1 MFAKSMSCAGILAVL
16 MSSSLMAHAAIVIT
30 GTRVIYPSDE
40 KVVTVQVKN
49 EGSTPAMMQTWLD
62 DGNADIT
69 PDQSEVPFVLTPPV
83 SRVDANTGQSIQI
96 TYIGA
101 QLPQDRESV
110 FWLNVLDIPAKP
122 NPLEQAKEAAKEQD
136 KAQGQEQSLLQIAIR
151 SRIKLFYRPV
161 QLSGKAV
168 EAPSQLQ
175 WKQSGNVIEVHNPTA
190 YFVNISSLKTV
201 STTNKSIE
209 LTPEGLMIAPFQQQS
224 ITLNDRSVSTL
235 ALETI
240 NDYGGLNQHK
250 VDLKIIN

>member
-1 MFAKSMSCAGILAVL
+1 MFAKSMSYAGILAVL

-96 TYIGA
+96 SYIGA

-122 NPLEQAKEAAKEQD
+122 
-136 KAQGQEQSLLQIAIR
+136 KADQQEQVQQNSLLQIAIR

-175 WKQSGNVIEVHNPTA
+175 WKQSGNVIDVHNPTA

-201 STTNKSIE
+201 STTNKQIE

-250 VDLKIIN
+250 VDLK